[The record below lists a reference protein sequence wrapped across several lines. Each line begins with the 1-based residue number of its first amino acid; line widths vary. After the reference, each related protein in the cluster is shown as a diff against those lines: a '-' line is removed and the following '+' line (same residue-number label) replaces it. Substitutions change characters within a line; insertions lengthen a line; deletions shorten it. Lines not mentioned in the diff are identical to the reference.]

1 MPAQFH
7 GICIEFIYAEANP
20 ICQRYASLPAQFRKS
35 LWTRSGLLHGRALC
49 WFNVQQL

>member
-7 GICIEFIYAEANP
+7 GICIEFINAEADP
-20 ICQRYASLPAQFRKS
+20 ICQYYASLPAKLQKS

-49 WFNVQQL
+49 WFTLQQL